1 MFKLQLVATPPK
13 HREALVRAAAD
24 LFRRQGYAATG
35 LNEILKSSGAPKGSL
50 YHYLPGGK
58 EQIGEEVVRV
68 GGQLVTDTLTE
79 LADSQSDAGSL
90 LREYAR
96 LLAGWVSDS
105 DFHEGSPITTVLLEL
120 APDSESVTAAGQA
133 VYRQWT
139 SLLRDTLIASGVG
152 RARAE
157 RLAILAVSALEGSLV
172 RARVERSGQPIL
184 DSLGEVADVFDGAIA
199 AAHSH

>member
-50 YHYLPGGK
+50 YHYFPDGK
-58 EQIGEEVVRV
+58 EQIGTEVVRV
-68 GGQLVTDTLTE
+68 GGQLVANTLTE
-79 LADSQSDAGSL
+79 LADNNPDAGSL
-90 LREYAR
+90 LREYSR
-96 LLAGWVSDS
+96 LLVGWVSDS

-133 VYRQWT
+133 VYRQW
-139 SLLRDTLIASGVG
+139 SSILSDSLIASGV
-152 RARAE
+152 AHTRAE
-157 RLAILAVSALEGSLV
+157 RLAVLAVSALEGSLV
-172 RARVERSGQPIL
+172 RARVEQSGQPIL
-184 DSLGEVADVFDGAIA
+184 DSLGEVADLFDGAIA
-199 AAHSH
+199 AADVP